1 MIKTPTR
8 FGSGLIV
15 LGVIVSAFWYAG
27 LAAKGPG
34 QMFGHP
40 VVIYRFL
47 ENSESIGTALVSI
60 DAKDTFTSAVE
71 ISVYFDVNNDGVF
84 TEDEKG
90 VDAVPAFGETKVPTA
105 FAVIF
110 SDESQL
116 EVLLSDKPKNVDL
129 KIVLRDVDTGDLLDI
144 QEVKAKKTDWEIGK
158 INSVEPGFIG
168 GMESVLRREWSTFD
182 LLSSGTAYAQ
192 NQNVNVFNK
201 DVPDLPARKGKKNEC
216 VPISIANSL
225 LWLAKGHNF
234 ADKLPAKVN
243 DLIDEIETDVKWTK
257 DKGTKQE
264 DILPGK
270 EKLTTDRALPL
281 DNKKIDGTIID
292 GRSDLWDKIVEELKH
307 GEDVELIMDNK
318 PGLKNEG
325 VDSSHAVTVVGAQ
338 SKGNNQFITVHDSAT
353 PIGNDTYKVQR
364 DGSIDG
370 YPVKRTQPG
379 QAALK
384 AFGVSIIS
392 ESFRERT

>member
-1 MIKTPTR
+1 MTKRSTV
-8 FGSGLIV
+8 FGSAMIILAVVAG
-15 LGVIVSAFWYAG
+15 AFWHTR
-27 LAAKGPG
+27 LAPTARA
-34 QMFGHP
+34 QVIGHP
-40 VVIYRFL
+40 AVVYRFL
-47 ENSESIGTALVSI
+47 ENGESMGTALVSI
-60 DAKDTFTSAVE
+60 NVQNTFTSAVE
-71 ISVYFDVNNDGVF
+71 ISVYFDVNNDGEF

-90 VDAVPAFGETKVPTA
+90 VDAVPAFGEKRVPTA

-116 EVLLSDKPKNVDL
+116 EALLSGKPRTVGL
-129 KIVLRDVDTGDLLDI
+129 KIFASDVDTGGLLEI
-144 QEVKAKKTDWEIGK
+144 QEVKAQKRDWEVANI
-158 INSVEPGFIG
+158 ISSEPGFIG
-168 GMESVLRREWSTFD
+168 GMGGVRQREWPTFD
-182 LLSSGTAYAQ
+182 FLSSGTAYAQ
-192 NQNVNVFNK
+192 NQNVNLFNK

-243 DLIDEIETDVKWTK
+243 DLIDEIEKDVKWTK
-257 DKGTKQE
+257 DKGTKPA

-270 EKLTTDRALPL
+270 EKLASDRSLPL
-281 DNKKIDGTIID
+281 DNKKIDGTITD
-292 GRSDLWDKIVEELKH
+292 GRSDLWDKIVEELKS
-307 GEDVELIMDNK
+307 GEDVELIMDIK
-318 PGLKNEG
+318 PGIKDEG

-338 SKGNNQFITVHDSAT
+338 SKGNSQYITVHDSAT
-353 PIGNDTYKVQR
+353 PTGNDTYKVQR
-364 DGSIDG
+364 DGSIEG
-370 YPVKRTQPG
+370 YPVIRTQGG